1 MKLWTLLNF
10 LVNYRRANCVERIMV
25 IKKMLLLNV
34 AFVGFGIVVTV
45 FVRGRDIIRGP
56 RMRIRRD

>member
-1 MKLWTLLNF
+1 MG
-10 LVNYRRANCVERIMV
+10 

-56 RMRIRRD
+56 RMHIRRD